1 MTSHVQILILIS
13 LFLSVLNIFAMSTI
27 ENTQM
32 LYNTLIEYNR
42 LDAGNV
48 FFTRQ
53 WKQVPVEWYLFT
65 LSDMAVCLK
74 CLTALA
80 DGKRIDQKVHSM
92 TYFVETG
99 SYQ

>member
-48 FFTRQ
+48 FGNGH
-53 WKQVPVEWYLFT
+53 YLIFHKT
-65 LSDMAVCLK
+65 MEA
-74 CLTALA
+74 
-80 DGKRIDQKVHSM
+80 
-92 TYFVETG
+92 G
-99 SYQ
+99 SC

>member
-48 FFTRQ
+48 F
-53 WKQVPVEWYLFT
+53 VNVHYLIFHKT
-65 LSDMAVCLK
+65 MEACSC
-74 CLTALA
+74 
-80 DGKRIDQKVHSM
+80 
-92 TYFVETG
+92 
-99 SYQ
+99 

>member
-48 FFTRQ
+48 FVNGHYLIFHKTR
-53 WKQVPVEWYLFT
+53 E
-65 LSDMAVCLK
+65 A
-74 CLTALA
+74 
-80 DGKRIDQKVHSM
+80 
-92 TYFVETG
+92 G
-99 SYQ
+99 SC